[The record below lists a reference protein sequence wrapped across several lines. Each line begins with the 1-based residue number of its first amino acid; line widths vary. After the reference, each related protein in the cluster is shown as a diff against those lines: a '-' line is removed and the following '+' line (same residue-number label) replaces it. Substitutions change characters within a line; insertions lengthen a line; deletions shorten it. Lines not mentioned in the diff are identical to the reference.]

1 MHCEMT
7 FKLCTE

>member
-7 FKLCTE
+7 YV